1 MCSCHG
7 PCLHVLP
14 RSALLGA
21 QQRASRV
28 RGPISLLRVKI
39 HRERSTER
47 AQGQHGIS
55 EVSRTGAFPS
65 TGPGGCLCWGGGTMV
80 HLAPQNN
87 ESFLSSQPTFGPSHG
102 FSVMVDSEIQEASF
116 PVSCPSSSR
125 ANNQPRPVP
134 SLLVKLFSIWPYPT
148 EPLLSLRGH

>member
-1 MCSCHG
+1 MCSYHG

-47 AQGQHGIS
+47 AQGQRGIS

-65 TGPGGCLCWGGGTMV
+65 SGPGGCLCWGGGQWFIWHLKTM
-80 HLAPQNN
+80 
-87 ESFLSSQPTFGPSHG
+87 S
-102 FSVMVDSEIQEASF
+102 
-116 PVSCPSSSR
+116 PSSPPNPHLVLPMDFLLWLTQRSKKLPFLFP
-125 ANNQPRPVP
+125 ALHHPEPIINQD
-134 SLLVKLFSIWPYPT
+134 
-148 EPLLSLRGH
+148 LSHPF

>member
-1 MCSCHG
+1 MFLSWSLPPCPASVSPSGRPTASQQGERPHLSSQSEDPQRKVDGEGTG
-7 PCLHVLP
+7 PAWHLRGEQDRRLP
-14 RSALLGA
+14 IQWPRWMPLLG
-21 QQRASRV
+21 
-28 RGPISLLRVKI
+28 G
-39 HRERSTER
+39 
-47 AQGQHGIS
+47 
-55 EVSRTGAFPS
+55 
-65 TGPGGCLCWGGGTMV
+65 WTMV

-134 SLLVKLFSIWPYPT
+134 SLLVKLFSIWSYPT